1 MIIFPLIAAAVS
13 TVFAV
18 LLLRQYARKRQIQQL
33 AWGVSMAMFAAA
45 SFVVMYGTSQ
55 GWDATSYRVFY
66 LFGAMLNVP
75 WLALGS
81 IALLNKRELTL
92 SALMIVLVLSI
103 FGFFK
108 VVSSHPCEVIIGP
121 SGHQKCV
128 SVSTSIAGIGGTG
141 NVFGRKD
148 IPSGSDVW
156 KKDGSVRALAIWYST
171 IAYVIVVGIAFLSSR
186 SRKGVAPPK
195 ERVRANALIAIGV
208 TIVAIGSTA
217 LVRYGRGAAFS
228 VTLAIGVTVM
238 FVGFLLASRAPRH
251 RVEQPGESPT

>member
-1 MIIFPLIAAAVS
+1 MIIFPLIAAVVS

-18 LLLRQYARKRQIQQL
+18 LLLLQYSKKRKIQQL
-33 AWGVSMAMFAAA
+33 AWGVSMAMFALA
-45 SFVVMYGTSQ
+45 SYVVMYGTSQ
-55 GWDATSYRVFY
+55 GWDPTSYKIFY

-81 IALLNKRELTL
+81 VALLNKRELTMP
-92 SALMIVLVLSI
+92 ALVIIAVLSI

-108 VVSSHPCEVIIGP
+108 VISSHPCEAIVGP
-121 SGHQKCV
+121 NGHQTCV
-128 SVSTSIAGIGGTG
+128 AAASTDLA
-141 NVFGRKD
+141 NRVFGRKD

-156 KKDGSVRALAIWYST
+156 HRDGSVRSLAIWYST
-171 IAYVIVVGIAFLSSR
+171 IAYVVVIGIAAATSR
-186 SRKGVAPPK
+186 PRKGVAPPK
-195 ERVRANALIAIGV
+195 ERVRANLLIALGV
-208 TIVAIGSTA
+208 TVVAIGSTA

>member
-13 TVFAV
+13 TVFAF
-18 LLLRQYARKRQIQQL
+18 LLLRQYGKKRKIQQL
-33 AWGVSMAMFAAA
+33 AWGVSMAMFAVA

-81 IALLNKRELTL
+81 VALFNKRELTMV
-92 SALMIVLVLSI
+92 ALVIVLVISI

-108 VVSSHPCEVIIGP
+108 VVSSHPCEAITGP
-121 SGHQKCV
+121 SGAKTCV
-128 SVSTSIAGIGGTG
+128 AATNVSAENRI
-141 NVFGRKD
+141 FGRNN

-156 KKDGSVRALAIWYST
+156 HKDSSVRALAIWYST
-171 IAYVIVVGIAFLSSR
+171 IAYVIVVGISVLSSR
-186 SRKGVAPPK
+186 PRKGVVPPK
-195 ERVRANALIAIGV
+195 ERVRANLLISVGV

-228 VTLAIGVTVM
+228 ITLAIGVTVM

-251 RVEQPGESPT
+251 RVEEPGDSPT

>member
-13 TVFAV
+13 TVFAI
-18 LLLRQYARKRQIQQL
+18 LLLVQYSKKRKIQQL
-33 AWGVSMAMFAAA
+33 AWGVSMAMFALA

-55 GWDATSYRVFY
+55 GWDPTSYKIFY

-81 IALLNKRELTL
+81 VALLNKRELTM
-92 SALMIVLVLSI
+92 SALVIILVLSI

-108 VVSSHPCEVIIGP
+108 VVSSHPCEGIEGP
-121 SGHQKCV
+121 SGSKSCRPATQV
-128 SVSTSIAGIGGTG
+128 SDENKI
-141 NVFGRKD
+141 FGRKD

-156 KKDGSVRALAIWYST
+156 HQDGSVRSLAIWYST
-171 IAYVIVVGIAFLSSR
+171 IAYVVVVGIAAATSR
-186 SRKGVAPPK
+186 TRKGVAPPK
-195 ERVRANALIAIGV
+195 ERVRANLLIALGV

-228 VTLAIGVTVM
+228 VTLAIGVSVM

>member
-18 LLLRQYARKRQIQQL
+18 LLLLQYSKKRKIQQL
-33 AWGVSMAMFAAA
+33 AWGVSMAMFALA

-55 GWDATSYRVFY
+55 GWDPTSYKVFY

-81 IALLNKRELTL
+81 VALLNKRELSM
-92 SALMIVLVLSI
+92 SALVIIAVLSI

-108 VVSSHPCEVIIGP
+108 VISSHPCEAIVGP
-121 SGHQKCV
+121 SGHQTCV
-128 SVSTSIAGIGGTG
+128 AAASTDLA
-141 NVFGRKD
+141 NRVFGLKD

-156 KKDGSVRALAIWYST
+156 HQDGSVRSLAIWYST
-171 IAYVIVVGIAFLSSR
+171 IAYVVVIGVAAATSR

-195 ERVRANALIAIGV
+195 ERVRANLLIALGV

-217 LVRYGRGAAFS
+217 LVRYAKGAAFS

-251 RVEQPGESPT
+251 RVEQPGDSPT

>member
-1 MIIFPLIAAAVS
+1 MIIFPLIAAVVS
-13 TVFAV
+13 TLFAF
-18 LLLRQYARKRQIQQL
+18 LLLRQYGKKRRIQQL
-33 AWGVSMAMFAAA
+33 AWGVSMAMFAVA
-45 SFVVMYGTSQ
+45 SFVVMYGTTQ
-55 GWDATSYRVFY
+55 NWDPTSYKVFY

-92 SALMIVLVLSI
+92 SALVIVLVLSI

-108 VVSSHPCEVIIGP
+108 VVSSHPCEAITGP
-121 SGHQKCV
+121 SSARTCV
-128 SVSTSIAGIGGTG
+128 RATDVSADNRI
-141 NVFGRKD
+141 FGRQN

-156 KKDGSVRALAIWYST
+156 HKDGSVRALAIWYST
-171 IAYVIVVGIAFLSSR
+171 IAYVLVVGIAALSSR
-186 SRKGVAPPK
+186 PRKGVAPPK
-195 ERVRANALIAIGV
+195 ERVRANLLIGVGV

-228 VTLAIGVTVM
+228 ITLAIGVTVM

>member
-1 MIIFPLIAAAVS
+1 MIVFPLIAAAVS
-13 TVFAV
+13 TVFAF
-18 LLLRQYARKRQIQQL
+18 LLLRQYSKKRKVQQL
-33 AWGVSMAMFAAA
+33 AWGVSMAMFALA

-55 GWDATSYRVFY
+55 GWDPTSYKIFY

-81 IALLNKRELTL
+81 IALFNKRELTL
-92 SALMIVLVLSI
+92 SALVLVLVISV

-108 VVSSHPCEVIIGP
+108 VVSSHPCDGITGR
-121 SGHQKCV
+121 SGHQECV
-128 SVSTSIAGIGGTG
+128 VGRQPTPSER
-141 NVFGRKD
+141 VFDQKD
-148 IPSGSDVW
+148 IPSGKDVW
-156 KKDGSVRALAIWYST
+156 RKDSSVRSLAMWYS
-171 IAYVIVVGIAFLSSR
+171 IVAYVIVVGVALLSSR

-251 RVEQPGESPT
+251 RVKQPGESPT

>member
-13 TVFAV
+13 TLFAV
-18 LLLRQYARKRQIQQL
+18 LLLLQYSKKRRIQQL
-33 AWGVSMAMFAAA
+33 AWGVSMAMFAIA

-55 GWDATSYRVFY
+55 GWDATSYKVFY
-66 LFGAMLNVP
+66 IFGAMLNVP

-92 SALMIVLVLSI
+92 PALVIVLVLSF

-108 VVSSHPCEVIIGP
+108 VVASHPCEAIVGP
-121 SGHQKCV
+121 SGHQTCQPAA
-128 SVSTSIAGIGGTG
+128 STNIE
-141 NVFGRKD
+141 NRVFGRKD

-156 KKDGSVRALAIWYST
+156 RKDHSVRSLAIWFST
-171 IAYVIVVGIAFLSSR
+171 VAYLIVLGIALLTSR
-186 SRKGVAPPK
+186 TRKGVAPPR
-195 ERVRANALIAIGV
+195 ERVRANLLIVIGV

-217 LVRYGRGAAFS
+217 LVKYGRGAAFS
-228 VTLAIGVTVM
+228 VTLAAGVTVM
-238 FVGFLLASRAPRH
+238 FVGFLLASRPPRH

>member
-1 MIIFPLIAAAVS
+1 VIIFPLIAAGVS
-13 TVFAV
+13 TLFAF
-18 LLLRQYARKRQIQQL
+18 LLLRQYSKKRRIQQL
-33 AWGVSMAMFAAA
+33 AWGVSMAMFAVA

-55 GWDATSYRVFY
+55 TWDPTSYKVFY

-81 IALLNKRELTL
+81 IALLNKRELTM
-92 SALMIVLVLSI
+92 SALVIVLVLST

-108 VVSSHPCEVIIGP
+108 VVSSHPCEAITGP
-121 SGHQKCV
+121 SSARKCV
-128 SVSTSIAGIGGTG
+128 ASTDVSADNRI
-141 NVFGRKD
+141 FGRKN

-156 KKDGSVRALAIWYST
+156 HKDGSVRALAVWYST
-171 IAYVIVVGIAFLSSR
+171 IAYLVVVGIALLSSR
-186 SRKGVAPPK
+186 PRKGVAPPK
-195 ERVRANALIAIGV
+195 ERVRANLLIAVGV

-228 VTLAIGVTVM
+228 ITLAIGVTVM

>member
-1 MIIFPLIAAAVS
+1 MIIFPLIAAVVS

-18 LLLRQYARKRQIQQL
+18 LLLLQYSKKRKVQQL
-33 AWGVSMAMFAAA
+33 AWGVSMAMFALA

-55 GWDATSYRVFY
+55 GWDPTSYKIFY

-81 IALLNKRELTL
+81 IALLNKRELTM
-92 SALMIVLVLSI
+92 SALVLIAVLSI

-108 VVSSHPCEVIIGP
+108 VISSHPCEAIVGP
-121 SGHQKCV
+121 SGHQTCV
-128 SVSTSIAGIGGTG
+128 EAASTDLS
-141 NVFGRKD
+141 NRVFGRKD

-156 KKDGSVRALAIWYST
+156 RKDHSVRTLAIWYST
-171 IAYVIVVGIAFLSSR
+171 IAYVVVVGIAALSSR

-195 ERVRANALIAIGV
+195 ERVRANLLIAIGV

-217 LVRYGRGAAFS
+217 LVRYAKGAAFS
-228 VTLAIGVTVM
+228 VTLAIGVAVM
-238 FVGFLLASRAPRH
+238 FVGFLFASRAPRH
-251 RVEQPGESPT
+251 RVEQPGDSPT

>member
-1 MIIFPLIAAAVS
+1 MIIFPLIAAVVS
-13 TVFAV
+13 TVFAF
-18 LLLRQYARKRQIQQL
+18 LLLRQYGKKRKIQQL

-81 IALLNKRELTL
+81 VALFNKRELTMV
-92 SALMIVLVLSI
+92 ALVIVLVISI

-108 VVSSHPCEVIIGP
+108 VVSSHPCEAITGP
-121 SGHQKCV
+121 SGAKTCV
-128 SVSTSIAGIGGTG
+128 AATNVSAENRI
-141 NVFGRKD
+141 FGRD
-148 IPSGSDVW
+148 NIPSGSDVW
-156 KKDGSVRALAIWYST
+156 HKDSSVRALAIWYST
-171 IAYVIVVGIAFLSSR
+171 IAYVIVVGISVLSSR
-186 SRKGVAPPK
+186 PRKGVAPPK
-195 ERVRANALIAIGV
+195 ERVRANLLISVGV
-208 TIVAIGSTA
+208 TIVAIGSTS

-228 VTLAIGVTVM
+228 ITLAIGVTVM

-251 RVEQPGESPT
+251 RVEEPGDSPT

>member
-1 MIIFPLIAAAVS
+1 VIIFPLIAAVVS

-18 LLLRQYARKRQIQQL
+18 LLLLQYSKKRKIQQL
-33 AWGVSMAMFAAA
+33 AWGVSMAMFALA

-55 GWDATSYRVFY
+55 GWDPTSYKIFY

-81 IALLNKRELTL
+81 VALLNKRELTL
-92 SALMIVLVLSI
+92 SALVIILVLSI

-108 VVSSHPCEVIIGP
+108 VVSSHPCEAIVGP
-121 SGHQKCV
+121 SGHKTCV
-128 SVSTSIAGIGGTG
+128 TAASTDLA
-141 NVFGRKD
+141 NRVFGLKD

-156 KKDGSVRALAIWYST
+156 HRDGSVRSLAIWYST
-171 IAYVIVVGIAFLSSR
+171 IAYVIVIGIAAATSR
-186 SRKGVAPPK
+186 PRKGVAPPK
-195 ERVRANALIAIGV
+195 ERVRANLLIALGV

-217 LVRYGRGAAFS
+217 LVRYAKGAAFS
-228 VTLAIGVTVM
+228 VTLAIGVAVM

>member
-1 MIIFPLIAAAVS
+1 VIIFPLIAAVVS
-13 TVFAV
+13 TLFAF
-18 LLLRQYARKRQIQQL
+18 LLLRQYSKKRKVQQL
-33 AWGVSMAMFAAA
+33 GWGVSMAMFAAA

-55 GWDATSYRVFY
+55 TWDPTSYKVFW

-81 IALLNKRELTL
+81 VALLNKRELTL
-92 SALMIVLVLSI
+92 PTLVIVLVLSF

-108 VVSSHPCEVIIGP
+108 VIGSHPCYSVVGP
-121 SGHQKCV
+121 SGHQTCV
-128 SVSTSIAGIGGTG
+128 TSTRPLTPGSGI
-141 NVFGRKD
+141 FGRKD

-156 KKDGSVRALAIWYST
+156 RRDRSVYSLAIWDST
-171 IAYVIVVGIAFLSSR
+171 IAYFAVVGIALLTSR
-186 SRKGVAPPK
+186 PRKGVAPPK
-195 ERVRANALIAIGV
+195 ERVRANLLIAVGV

-217 LVRYGRGAAFS
+217 LVKYAQGSAFS
-228 VTLAIGVTVM
+228 ITLAIGVTVM